1 MSENFSFSDNV
12 AVSAPVADF
21 SYSMSDSSFAAPMV
35 AESVA
40 LSPATTSTSIDFSP
54 LPGYDAQPTTAAV
67 SAGAAVDS
75 QFFKSENGAQYQTS
89 DKVPAVAADRPILNT
104 GESPRINVAPAT
116 AENAGKADILVG
128 KDGTVSLAEGLAGKT
143 LKEYNVQVEAGAD
156 AKLAEKAL
164 TDLGSMIKSQ
174 SPDAVPRLNVLK
186 GENGQDLISSD
197 FRDSFRDKFE
207 IAPVDKTLPD
217 GQTDGGGGGGG
228 GGCDGGGCD
237 GGGGGGGGG
246 GGDNSIPETDTNTD
260 TNTDKRVDGGTDTS
274 IPNSGSRAFN
284 ELAGK
289 LTDMNAANYG
299 NWLASSMPDGFMEE
313 LGPPPWDPK
322 KLAAYLSKHSKEI
335 KDKMGKR
342 ASALDKQGDK
352 EGSKA
357 INDFADNFEK
367 VTQDPARLDKF
378 ASSMADFTE
387 RASNGSANPSDV
399 HAMFDNNAGLEGAIR
414 RSQMLEGAKKYD
426 TSLGGEADL
435 SKLNAEKAAALIA
448 DLQRAPVA
456 KVKPLEPFSVVPQ
469 LGK

>member
-1 MSENFSFSDNV
+1 MSENFSFSDSV

-21 SYSMSDSSFAAPMV
+21 SYSMTDSSYAAPMI

-40 LSPATTSTSIDFSP
+40 LSPTASTMTSLDFAP
-54 LPGYDAQPTTAAV
+54 LPGYDAKPA
-67 SAGAAVDS
+67 AAVDS

-89 DKVPAVAADRPILNT
+89 DKVQPVAADRPVLSS

-156 AKLAEKAL
+156 PKLAEKAL

-174 SPDAVPRLNVLK
+174 SPDVVPRLNVLK

-217 GQTDGGGGGGG
+217 GKSDGGG

-246 GGDNSIPETDTNTD
+246 GGCDGGGGGGGGSDIPETNTD
-260 TNTDKRVDGGTDTS
+260 NNTDKRVDGGTDTS
-274 IPNSGSRAFN
+274 VSGSRAFN
-284 ELAGK
+284 ELAGR
-289 LTDMNAANYG
+289 LTDMNAVNYG

-357 INDFADNFEK
+357 INDFADSFEK
-367 VTQDPARLDKF
+367 VAQDPARLDKF
-378 ASSMADFTE
+378 ATAMADFTE

-399 HAMFDNNAGLEGAIR
+399 HAMFDNNSGLEGAIR

-448 DLQRAPVA
+448 DLQRAPVD

-469 LGK
+469 LGR

>member
-1 MSENFSFSDNV
+1 M
-12 AVSAPVADF
+12 VADTV
-21 SYSMSDSSFAAPMV
+21 AIAPT
-35 AESVA
+35 
-40 LSPATTSTSIDFSP
+40 ATTIDFAP
-54 LPGYDAQPTTAAV
+54 LAGYDAKPA
-67 SAGAAVDS
+67 AAVDS

-89 DKVPAVAADRPILNT
+89 DKVPAVAADRGVLAS

-116 AENAGKADILVG
+116 AENAGTADMLVG
-128 KDGTVSLAEGLAGKT
+128 KDGTVTLAEGLAGKT
-143 LKEYNVQVEAGAD
+143 LKEYNVQIEAGAD
-156 AKLAEKAL
+156 AKLAERAL
-164 TDLGSMIKSQ
+164 SDLGSMIKNQ

-186 GENGQDLISSD
+186 GENGEDVISSE
-197 FRDSFRDKFE
+197 FRDTFRDKFE
-207 IAPVDKTLPD
+207 TTPVDKTLPD

-228 GGCDGGGCD
+228 DCDGGGGGGGGGCD

-246 GGDNSIPETDTNTD
+246 GNDMPETDTTTDNT
-260 TNTDKRVDGGTDTS
+260 NRVDNGTDSTTT
-274 IPNSGSRAFN
+274 NSRAFN

-289 LTDMNAANYG
+289 LSDMNAVNYG

-322 KLAAYLSKHSKEI
+322 KLAAYLSKHSKDI

-352 EGSKA
+352 EGAKA

-378 ASSMADFTE
+378 ATAMSDFTE
-387 RASNGSANPSDV
+387 RANNGSANPTDV

-414 RSQMLEGAKKYD
+414 RSQMLESAKKFD

-435 SKLNAEKAAALIA
+435 TKLNAEKAAALIA

-456 KVKPLEPFSVVPQ
+456 KVKPLEPFSVLPKV
-469 LGK
+469 GG

>member
-1 MSENFSFSDNV
+1 MSENFSISDNV

-21 SYSMSDSSFAAPMV
+21 SYSSFSDCSFTAPMM
-35 AESVA
+35 AESVSI
-40 LSPATTSTSIDFSP
+40 SPTATSIDFSP
-54 LPGYDAQPTTAAV
+54 LPGYDAKPAA
-67 SAGAAVDS
+67 AIDS

-89 DKVPAVAADRPILNT
+89 DKVQPVAADRATLNT

-143 LKEYNVQVEAGAD
+143 LKEYNMQIEAGAD

-164 TDLGSMIKSQ
+164 TDLGAMIKNQ

-186 GENGQDLISSD
+186 GENGEDLLSSD
-197 FRDSFRDKFE
+197 FRDTFRDKFE
-207 IAPVDKTLPD
+207 VAPVDKTLPD
-217 GQTDGGGGGGG
+217 GQTDG

-246 GGDNSIPETDTNTD
+246 GGCDGGGGGGGGGRNDMPETDTSTD
-260 TNTDKRVDGGTDTS
+260 TKTDTRVDNGSDKSTSGT
-274 IPNSGSRAFN
+274 RAFN

-289 LTDMNAANYG
+289 LTDMNAASYG
-299 NWLASSMPDGFMEE
+299 NWLSSSMPEGFMEE

-322 KLAAYLSKHSKEI
+322 KLAAYLSKHSKDI
-335 KDKMGKR
+335 KDKMGKK

-352 EGSKA
+352 EGAKA

-378 ASSMADFTE
+378 ASSMSEFTE

-435 SKLNAEKAAALIA
+435 TKLNAEKAAALIA
-448 DLQRAPVA
+448 ELQRAPVT
-456 KVKPLEPFSVVPQ
+456 KVNPLEPFSVVPQ
-469 LGK
+469 VK

>member
-1 MSENFSFSDNV
+1 
-12 AVSAPVADF
+12 
-21 SYSMSDSSFAAPMV
+21 
-35 AESVA
+35 
-40 LSPATTSTSIDFSP
+40 
-54 LPGYDAQPTTAAV
+54 
-67 SAGAAVDS
+67 
-75 QFFKSENGAQYQTS
+75 
-89 DKVPAVAADRPILNT
+89 
-104 GESPRINVAPAT
+104 
-116 AENAGKADILVG
+116 
-128 KDGTVSLAEGLAGKT
+128 
-143 LKEYNVQVEAGAD
+143 
-156 AKLAEKAL
+156 
-164 TDLGSMIKSQ
+164 MIKSQ
-174 SPDAVPRLNVLK
+174 SPDVVPRLNVLK

-207 IAPVDKTLPD
+207 IAPVDKSLPD
-217 GQTDGGGGGGG
+217 GKSDG

-237 GGGGGGGGG
+237 GGGGGGGRGG
-246 GGDNSIPETDTNTD
+246 GGGGGCDGGGGGGGGGSDIPETNTD
-260 TNTDKRVDGGTDTS
+260 NNTDRRVDGGSDTS
-274 IPNSGSRAFN
+274 VSGSRAFN

-289 LTDMNAANYG
+289 LTDMNAVNYG
-299 NWLASSMPDGFMEE
+299 NWLASTMPDGFMEE

-357 INDFADNFEK
+357 INDFADSFEK
-367 VTQDPARLDKF
+367 VAQDPARLDKF
-378 ASSMADFTE
+378 ATAMADFTE

-399 HAMFDNNAGLEGAIR
+399 HAMFDNNSGLEGAIR

-448 DLQRAPVA
+448 DLQRAPVD

-469 LGK
+469 LGR